1 MSRCHGCTPVA
12 KLIHV
17 GVGQLHGLKKSA
29 TGPDQKGYISRQSN
43 AQKDNHFIGLNVS
56 LSVGYW
62 ARADRLEKHDREVIG
77 ETEQA
82 KPYLMG
88 NIVGN

>member
-29 TGPDQKGYISRQSN
+29 TG
-43 AQKDNHFIGLNVS
+43 
-56 LSVGYW
+56 

-88 NIVGN
+88 NIVVCTQGECFRRLKFRVELP